1 MRRQGGNLGSP
12 RCEEPARRRCGA
24 VVRWS
29 AGTVMGTLA
38 ACVAPQGP
46 PVDTDTD
53 VPTHEDTEVETD
65 TDTDTEVETDVDT
78 DVETDTD
85 GATDDTDP
93 SCASTVDVEMAV
105 WDTVRGCWGG
115 TTRPMCAD
123 WWSDFAHIGDSGTYC
138 YEMTLMHL
146 AVDGTCFLLPSV
158 CEGGPAGFYYNDPA
172 LATTCDADPGCCTEE
187 RWQGDLCE

>member
-1 MRRQGGNLGSP
+1 MSDAAPSML
-12 RCEEPARRRCGA
+12 
-24 VVRWS
+24 
-29 AGTVMGTLA
+29 TLLLA
-38 ACVAPQGP
+38 ACAATQGP
-46 PVDTDTD
+46 PADLDTDVETDADTDVDTDVETDTD
-53 VPTHEDTEVETD
+53 VDTDVE

-85 GATDDTDP
+85 GATDDTDA
-93 SCASTVDVEMAV
+93 SCASTVNVEMSV
-105 WDTVRGCWGG
+105 WDTVRGCWGPA
-115 TTRPMCAD
+115 TARPMCAD
-123 WWSDFAHIGDSGTYC
+123 WWADFAHIGDSGTYC